1 MAMGKG
7 FRVYEKL
14 DSPKPHSIILE
25 QRNRK
30 ETLLFESQAVAV
42 LSAEEHEF
50 LKPKYTKLLD
60 AYGCL
65 GVLQLNAGE
74 NTLLYLVL
82 VTGCF
87 SVGKIG
93 ESEVFRI
100 TQSGFVPLFYSQGTE
115 DRVSEVRKVLNSG
128 TFYFSWSAGQESL
141 DITLSAQR
149 RCKSTTTDNRFFW
162 NRMLHIH
169 LVRYGVDT
177 SQWLLKAMCGSV
189 EIRTVY
195 VGHRQARAVL
205 TSRLSCERAGTRF
218 NVRGTNDDGH
228 VANFVET
235 EQVIYIDNEVT
246 SYVQTR
252 GSVPLF
258 WEQPGVQ
265 VGSHKVK
272 ISRGFETSAPAF
284 DRHLKMIKTR
294 YGQQVIVNLLGSSL
308 IGSKEGEAMLS
319 QLFQTH
325 HNMSEHKDVPHIIF
339 DYHQECRG
347 GNMKNLSK
355 LKAKV
360 EKYLES
366 FSMFYAVGNT
376 VILEQTGTI
385 RTNCLDCLDRTNC
398 VQTFFALEMLG
409 KQMSLLK
416 LMEKQQMVS
425 RFEEV
430 FRQMWINNGN
440 EVSKIYAGTGAIQG
454 SSKLMDGARS
464 AARTIQNNLLDS
476 NKQEAIDILL
486 LGSTLNTELA
496 DRARLL
502 LPSNMLHA
510 APNLL
515 REMCKRYNE
524 YVVTMNLRVS
534 VGTYNVNGGKH
545 FRSVVYKD
553 VSLADWLFNGSRKS
567 SLVSLEQDSTD
578 NDVPVDIFAIGFEE
592 IVDLNASNIMAAS
605 SDNAKAWAD
614 ELQKVLSKDTEYVLV
629 TYQQL
634 VGVCLYLF
642 IRPVHAPYLRDVA
655 VDCVKT
661 GLGGATGNKGAAA
674 IRCVLYSTSFCFV
687 CAHFAAGQSQVN
699 ERNADYAEITRK
711 IAFPMGR
718 TLNTHDYVFWCGDF
732 NYRVDMDKD
741 DMREMIKRGELDQ
754 ILQYDQ
760 LRVQQEQGN
769 VFKNFLEGPISFD
782 PTYKYDLF
790 SEDYDTSEKCR
801 QPAWTDRV
809 LWKRR
814 KQVPDIDSP
823 TDWNPGKL
831 VYYGRAELKQSDHRP
846 VIATIDIDVHCV
858 DPEKRERVF
867 KEVIQDLGP
876 PDSTIIVKAVEDIE
890 DMDSVFD
897 NNLMFALIQD
907 LSHIG
912 EAILVRYVGETIW
925 VTFRDG
931 QCALAAA
938 KKGMTQICG
947 QTLKLSL
954 KSPDWMQLIEKEIEI
969 CSNTTVAQFTAN
981 SPLRSPMQRFEQ
993 LEISERSSPSRGSP
1007 NGAIPPPRP
1016 APPGRP
1022 SQLPKSPAHERKQG
1036 PRAGVFSVVPNQFPL
1051 PMTQPAADKTANDQQ
1066 DERLSPDSAIYEEIP
1081 DGSPSYPVPNRPPPP
1096 LPRMDGPQESSSN
1109 RSSPS
1114 SIPPPLP
1121 HRQAPPPPQHPPPSL
1136 PPSNVPPPVP
1146 ARTTGGPPIP
1156 ARNPQ

>member
-14 DSPKPHSIILE
+14 KPPSPHSLILE

-30 ETLLFESQAVAV
+30 ETVLFEAQAVAV
-42 LSAEEHEF
+42 LSAEETES
-50 LKPKYTKLLD
+50 LKSKYTKLLD

-100 TQSGFVPLFYSQGTE
+100 TQTHFVPLHYTQGNE

-128 TFYFSWSAGQESL
+128 TFYFSWSPGLQESL

-149 RCKSTTTDNRFFW
+149 RCKATTTDNRFFW

-169 LVRYGVDT
+169 LLRYGVDT
-177 SQWLLKAMCGSV
+177 SHWLLKAMCGSV

-205 TSRLSCERAGTRF
+205 MSRLSCERAGTRF

-235 EQVIYIDNEVT
+235 EQVIYLDNEIT

-258 WEQPGVQ
+258 WEQPGIQ

-272 ISRGFETSAPAF
+272 ISRGFEASAPAF
-284 DRHLKMIKTR
+284 DRHLDMIKQR

-308 IGSKEGEAMLS
+308 IGNKEGEAMLS

-325 HNMSEHKDVPHIIF
+325 HNMSEHKDVPHILF

-366 FSMFYAVGNT
+366 FSLFYAVNHS
-376 VILEQTGTI
+376 VMFEQIGTI

-398 VQTFFALEMLG
+398 VQTFFALEILG
-409 KQMSLLK
+409 KQLGLLK
-416 LMEKQQMVS
+416 LLEKQQMVS

-476 NKQEAIDILL
+476 SKQEAIDVLL

-510 APNLL
+510 PPSVL

-524 YVVTMNLRVS
+524 YVTPMNLRVS

-545 FRSVVYKD
+545 FRNVVYKD
-553 VSLADWLFNGSRKS
+553 VSLSDWLLDAPRKS
-567 SLVSLEQDSTD
+567 TSLVSIDYD
-578 NDVPVDIFAIGFEE
+578 NVPVDIFAIGFEE
-592 IVDLNASNIMAAS
+592 IVDLNTSNIMAAS
-605 SDNAKAWAD
+605 TDNAKAWAE
-614 ELQKVLSKDTEYVLV
+614 ELQKVLSRDTEYVLV

-687 CAHFAAGQSQVN
+687 CAHFAAGQSQVK

-711 IAFPMGR
+711 VTFPMGR

-741 DMREMIKRGELDQ
+741 EMKEMIKRNELDQ

-769 VFKNFLEGPISFD
+769 VFKNFLEGPINFA

-814 KQVPDIDSP
+814 KQVPDID
-823 TDWNPGKL
+823 WNPGKL
-831 VYYGRAELKQSDHRP
+831 VHYGRVELKQSDHRP
-846 VIATIDIDVHCV
+846 VIAIVDIDIHCV
-858 DPEKRERVF
+858 EPEKREKVF
-867 KEVIQDLGP
+867 KEVIEDLGP
-876 PDSTIIVKAVEDIE
+876 PDGTIVVKAVEESD

-897 NNLMFALIQD
+897 ENFMMALLQD
-907 LSHIG
+907 FSHIG
-912 EAILVRYVGETIW
+912 EVILVRFVGETIW

-938 KKGMTQICG
+938 KKAMTQVCG

-954 KSPDWMQLIEKEIEI
+954 KSPNWVQVIEKEIEL
-969 CSNTTVAQFTAN
+969 CSNTTVAQFTSM
-981 SPLRSPMQRFEQ
+981 SPVRSPMHRLEQ
-993 LEISERSSPSRGSP
+993 LEITDRGSPSRGSP
-1007 NGAIPPPRP
+1007 NGVVPPPRP

-1022 SQLPKSPAHERKQG
+1022 SQPPKSPIQDRKQG
-1036 PRAGVFSVVPNQFPL
+1036 PRAGVFSVLPNQFPAPL
-1051 PMTQPAADKTANDQQ
+1051 SRERTGAEQS
-1066 DERLSPDSAIYEEIP
+1066 ERLSPESAIYEEIL
-1081 DGSPSYPVPNRPPPP
+1081 DGSPSYPIPNRPPPP
-1096 LPRMDGPQESSSN
+1096 LPRTDASQE
-1109 RSSPS
+1109 PS
-1114 SIPPPLP
+1114 SRPPSSKPPPLP
-1121 HRQAPPPPQHPPPSL
+1121 QRQAPPPPQHPPPSL
-1136 PPSNVPPPVP
+1136 PASNVPPPIP
-1146 ARTTGGPPIP
+1146 ARTSGGPPIP
-1156 ARNPQ
+1156 ARNPH

>member
-7 FRVYEKL
+7 FRIYEKL
-14 DSPKPHSIILE
+14 KPPSPHSLILE
-25 QRNRK
+25 HRNRK
-30 ETLLFESQAVAV
+30 DTVLFESQAVAV
-42 LSAEEHEF
+42 LSAQETES
-50 LKPKYTKLLD
+50 LKVQYTKLLD

-93 ESEVFRI
+93 ESEIFRI
-100 TQSGFVPLFYSQGTE
+100 TQTQFVPLHYTQGSE

-128 TFYFSWSAGQESL
+128 TFYFSWSAGQQEAL
-141 DITLSAQR
+141 DITLSVQR
-149 RCKSTTTDNRFFW
+149 RYKSTITDNRFFW

-169 LVRYGVDT
+169 LLRFGVNT
-177 SQWLLKAMCGSV
+177 TEWLLKAMCGSV

-195 VGHRQARAVL
+195 VGHRQARAVVV
-205 TSRLSCERAGTRF
+205 SRLSCERAGTRF

-235 EQVIYIDNEVT
+235 EQIIYLDNEVT
-246 SYVQTR
+246 SFVQTR

-265 VGSHKVK
+265 VGSHKVR
-272 ISRGFETSAPAF
+272 ISRGFEASAPAF
-284 DRHLKMIKTR
+284 DRHFSMIKQR

-319 QLFQTH
+319 QQFQTH
-325 HNMSEHKDVPHIIF
+325 HSRSNHKDVPHVIF

-360 EKYLES
+360 EKYLDS
-366 FSMFYAVGNT
+366 FSLFYAVGGAVLN
-376 VILEQTGTI
+376 EQSGTI

-398 VQTFFALEMLG
+398 VQTFFALEVLS
-409 KQMSLLK
+409 KQLTHLK
-416 LMEKQQMVS
+416 LFEKQQMVS

-510 APNLL
+510 PPSVL

-524 YVVTMNLRVS
+524 YVRPMNLRVG

-553 VSLADWLFNGSRKS
+553 VSVADWLLDAPRNAST
-567 SLVSLEQDSTD
+567 SLVSPEFDGI
-578 NDVPVDIFAIGFEE
+578 PVDIFAIGFEE

-605 SDNAKAWAD
+605 TDNAKAWAD
-614 ELQKVLSKDTEYVLV
+614 ELQKVLSRDDEYILI

-642 IRPVHAPYLRDVA
+642 IRPQHAPHLRDVA

-711 IAFPMGR
+711 LAFPMGR

-732 NYRVDMDKD
+732 NYRVDMDKEE
-741 DMREMIKRGELDQ
+741 MKEMIRRGEIDQ
-754 ILQYDQ
+754 ILRNDQ
-760 LRVQQEQGN
+760 LKIQQDQGN
-769 VFKNFLEGPISFD
+769 VFKNYLEGPVNFP

-790 SEDYDTSEKCR
+790 SDDYDTSEKCR

-814 KQVPDIDSP
+814 KQIPDIDSP
-823 TDWNPGKL
+823 TDWNPGRL

-846 VIATIDIDVHCV
+846 VIAMIDVDVHV
-858 DPEKRERVF
+858 VHADKREAVF
-867 KEVIQDLGP
+867 REVIQDLGP
-876 PDSTIIVKAVEDIE
+876 PDGTIIVKAVEEADDI
-890 DMDSVFD
+890 DSVFD
-897 NNLMFALIQD
+897 DNFMLALLQD

-912 EAILVRYVGETIW
+912 EVILVRFVGETIW

-931 QCALAAA
+931 QCALSAAR
-938 KKGMTQICG
+938 KGMTQVCG

-954 KSPDWMQLIEKEIEI
+954 KSPDWVQLIQKEIEI
-969 CSNTTVAQFTAN
+969 CSNTTVAQYEEN
-981 SPLRSPMQRFEQ
+981 SPTRRLER
-993 LEISERSSPSRGSP
+993 LEINEDVHSGRSSPSDGR
-1007 NGAIPPPRP
+1007 PPRP
-1016 APPGRP
+1016 APPARP
-1022 SQLPKSPAHERKQG
+1022 AQPPRSPARERKPG
-1036 PRAGVFSVVPNQFPL
+1036 PRAGVISVLPNQFPVGNQF
-1051 PMTQPAADKTANDQQ
+1051 PNSASAFREEARVNQA
-1066 DERLSPDSAIYEEIP
+1066 ERLSPESAIYEEILEEA
-1081 DGSPSYPVPNRPPPP
+1081 PSYPVPNRPPPP
-1096 LPRMDGPQESSSN
+1096 LPRFPGDSVESKP
-1109 RSSPS
+1109 PS
-1114 SIPPPLP
+1114 SAPPPLP
-1121 HRQAPPPPQHPPPSL
+1121 QRQAPLPPPQHPPPSL
-1136 PPSNVPPPVP
+1136 PPNMPPPVP

-1156 ARNPQ
+1156 ARNQQ